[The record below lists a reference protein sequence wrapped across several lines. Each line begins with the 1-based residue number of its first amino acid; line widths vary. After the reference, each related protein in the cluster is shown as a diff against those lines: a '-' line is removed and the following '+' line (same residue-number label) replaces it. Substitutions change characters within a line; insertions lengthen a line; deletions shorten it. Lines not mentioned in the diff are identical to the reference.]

1 MTKLKLQEKLKI
13 NQINKKKCMFCRYWY
28 VFDCSY
34 EYEPEVCDG
43 CHEILLMVYELE
55 NIAILKY

>member
-1 MTKLKLQEKLKI
+1 MTKLKLQEELKI
-13 NQINKKKCMFCRYWY
+13 NQINKKMHVLSLLVCFY
-28 VFDCSY
+28 CSY

-43 CHEILLMVYELE
+43 CHDISLMVYELE